1 MLGRHTSLRNQALIV
16 TLGTFFVSSTLLPTF
31 AALTTGESPY
41 MDQTDGGDFF
51 VSNEVQDESFLYQSG
66 TETFGSDGVISSPLA
81 NVVDGASLS
90 RSKITEYQVQSGDTV
105 GSIAEK
111 FKISADTLT
120 VNNGIKEDKIKP
132 GQTLEIINTDGIIYD
147 IDKDMS
153 LDAIAK
159 EYKVDIA
166 TLATAND
173 LTVEAELKRGE
184 VLVIPGSDQV
194 AHLKKQIE
202 EAAKPVIVEKK
213 AEPAAQPY
221 KKIATKEVAKAK
233 TNTSSASAFKKTET
247 TVLETKK
254 GSTLVWPT
262 VGTQQLSQGYKY
274 GHAAL
279 DIITTKGD
287 RTTAIVAASGGKVI
301 KAQGGWNGGYGNMIV
316 IDHGNGMKTL
326 YAHMR
331 ELYVSPGDTVSAG
344 QKIGWMG
351 NTGNVRGPTGLHLH
365 FEVIV
370 NSKLVNPLSYL

>member
-66 TETFGSDGVISSPLA
+66 DTFGADGIISSPLA
-81 NVVDGASLS
+81 NVANGSS
-90 RSKITEYQVQSGDTV
+90 MYRSKITEYQVQNGDTV

-120 VNNGIKEDKIKP
+120 VNNAIKDNKIKP
-132 GQTLEIINTDGIIYD
+132 GQTLELIDVDGIIYEV
-147 IDKDMS
+147 
-153 LDAIAK
+153 DADVNLGNLAK
-159 EYKVDIA
+159 EYKVDVA
-166 TLATAND
+166 QLASAND
-173 LTVEAELKRGE
+173 LTTEAELKRGE
-184 VLVIPGSDQV
+184 IVIIPGTEQV
-194 AHLKKQIE
+194 AQLKKQLE

-213 AEPAAQPY
+213 VEQAAQPY
-221 KKIATKEVAKAK
+221 KKIAAKEVAKK
-233 TNTSSASAFKKTET
+233 TTASSSPFKKTET
-247 TVLETKK
+247 TVLATEK

-262 VGTQQLSQGYKY
+262 VGTKQLSQGYKY
-274 GHAAL
+274 GHAAI
-279 DIITTKGD
+279 DIVTTKGD
-287 RTTAIVAASGGKVI
+287 HTTAIVAASGGKII

-316 IDHGNGMKTL
+316 VDHGNGMKTL
-326 YAHMR
+326 YAHLR
-331 ELYVSPGDTVSAG
+331 EIYVSVGDSVSAG

-351 NTGNVRGPTGLHLH
+351 NTGNVRGRTGLHLH

-370 NSKLVNPLSYL
+370 KNSKVNPLSYL